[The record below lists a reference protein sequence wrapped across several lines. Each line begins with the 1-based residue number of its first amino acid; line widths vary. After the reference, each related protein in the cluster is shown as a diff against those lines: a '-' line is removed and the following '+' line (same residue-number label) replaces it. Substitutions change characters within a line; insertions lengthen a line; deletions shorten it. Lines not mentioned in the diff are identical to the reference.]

1 MSEDGAE
8 AAYMFRPDVNGGEH
22 AYKTMREIDVA
33 ASVGSLAVS
42 YDKFG
47 KEQMG
52 EDKYAKIFVAG
63 YERDFVF
70 VFSFAPLYDND

>member
-1 MSEDGAE
+1 M
-8 AAYMFRPDVNGGEH
+8 
-22 AYKTMREIDVA
+22 
-33 ASVGSLAVS
+33 AVS

-47 KEQMG
+47 NEQMG